1 MNIDIGTK
9 ERFLEYVARVS
20 KEDNVAL
27 VSHIDLDGLASAFIA
42 NKFFKSENI
51 YFVNYD
57 ELNLDLAEELRGKGI
72 TKVVFTDLFLG
83 HDNGFLEAL
92 ESFAEVLVLDH
103 HMVPNDKNSARTVY
117 LKCEDGHCAAY
128 FCYVMFSEV
137 ISLESYDWI
146 VACASISDFC
156 YEKNA
161 NWMSKTFENYGQKF
175 SNLTL
180 RQSSFWDLQW
190 TLSLALVYFRDNVKR
205 VYDSMGNNF
214 GEIGNIKPFAQK
226 VQDELDILLKRFVSE
241 RRKIP
246 GGWYWEFSPHFKVGG
261 LVSSIVS
268 GTEMDKTYILV
279 RNEGLY
285 CFVSARRQDKIYS
298 MVALLQSALN
308 GLENASA
315 GGHIP
320 AAGGHFMKRD
330 LEIVRKRLG
339 VAE

>member
-1 MNIDIGTK
+1 MNLDIGTN
-9 ERFLEYVARVS
+9 ERFLEYVNGVS

-42 NKFFKSENI
+42 NKFFKTENI

-57 ELNLDLAEELRGKGI
+57 ELNLDLAEELREKGI

-83 HDNGFLEAL
+83 HDNGLLEAL

-103 HMVPNDKNSARTVY
+103 HMVPSDKNSPRTVY
-117 LKCEDGHCAAY
+117 LKCENGYCAAY
-128 FCYVMFSEV
+128 FCYEMFSEV
-137 ISLESYDWI
+137 MDLSSCDWI
-146 VACASISDFC
+146 VACACISDFC
-156 YEKNA
+156 YEKNSE
-161 NWMSKTFENYGQKF
+161 WMIKTFDNYGQKF
-175 SNLTL
+175 SSLTL
-180 RQSSFWDLQW
+180 RQSSFWSLQW
-190 TLSLALVYFRDNVKR
+190 TLSLALVYFKDNIKR
-205 VYDSMGNNF
+205 VYDSIGNNF
-214 GEIGNIKPFAQK
+214 GEIGNIKPFAEK

-268 GTEMDKTYILV
+268 GSEQDKTYILV
-279 RNEGLY
+279 RNEGMY
-285 CFVSARRQDKIYS
+285 CFVSARRQNMAQS
-298 MVALLQSALN
+298 MVDLLQSALKD
-308 GLENASA
+308 LENASA

-330 LEIVRKRLG
+330 LEVVRKRLG